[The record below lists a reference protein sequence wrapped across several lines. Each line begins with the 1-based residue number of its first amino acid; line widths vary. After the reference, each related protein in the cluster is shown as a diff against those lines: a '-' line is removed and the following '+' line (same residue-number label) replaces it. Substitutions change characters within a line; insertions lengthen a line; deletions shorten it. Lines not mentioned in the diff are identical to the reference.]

1 MRRVRLVHWNA
12 AEAKCRAAELRAA
25 GYAVDWAPVSP
36 ETLRTLRL
44 RPPDAV
50 VVDLNRLPSQGR
62 DVGIAVRHY
71 KTTRRLP
78 LVFVDGD
85 PDKVARIRE
94 HLPDAEYTT
103 WRRIRSG
110 LKRAIAHP
118 PIDPVAPRSIMNGY
132 SGTPL
137 PKKLGIKPNSVVV
150 LAGAPQGFEKT
161 LGKLPDGVTLR
172 RRATGQRDLTIW
184 FTKSSRDLASRLER
198 MAEQV
203 KAGGLWIV
211 WPKKS
216 SQVVSDLTQATVRKA
231 GLAAGLVDYKVA
243 AIDATWT
250 GLKFSRRK
258 PR

>member
-12 AEAKCRAAELRAA
+12 AEAKRRAAELRAA
-25 GYAVDWAPVSP
+25 GYTVDYAPVTP
-36 ETLRTLRL
+36 ETLRKLRL
-44 RPPDAV
+44 HLPDAV
-50 VVDLNRLPSQGR
+50 VVDLTRLPTQGR

-71 KTTRRLP
+71 KTTRDLP

-94 HLPDAEYTT
+94 RLPDAVYTT
-103 WRRIRSG
+103 WSRIRSG

-118 PIDPVAPRSIMNGY
+118 PVDPVAPRSIMDGY

-137 PKKLGIKPNSVVV
+137 PKKLGIKANSVVV
-150 LAGAPQGFEKT
+150 LAGAPEGFETT
-161 LGKLPDGVTLR
+161 LGTLPDGVMLR
-172 RRATGQRDLTIW
+172 RRASGHRDLTIW
-184 FTKSSRDLASRLER
+184 FTKSMKDLASRLER

-203 KAGGLWIV
+203 EAGGLWIV

-216 SQVVSDLTQATVRKA
+216 SPIASDLTQVTVRKA

-258 PR
+258 PK